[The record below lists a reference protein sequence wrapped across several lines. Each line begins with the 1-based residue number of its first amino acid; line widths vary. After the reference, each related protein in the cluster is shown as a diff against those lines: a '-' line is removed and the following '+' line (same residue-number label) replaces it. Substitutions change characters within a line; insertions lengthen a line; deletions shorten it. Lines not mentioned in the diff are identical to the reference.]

1 MKSLPLTGL
10 NGLVT
15 GGARGIGLAIAT
27 RLASDGAR
35 IAIGDLDGAEAE
47 HAAGSLPATQ
57 SGPSVGFALDVANY
71 ALAQEVVDRMVSAM
85 GSIDILVNNAGVG
98 VMEPALEMSPDAFE
112 RVLKVNLVGAFAMA
126 QAAARHMVGQGSGR
140 IINISSIAGHRGG
153 ESRAA
158 YGASKAGLELVTR
171 VLALE
176 LGGHGVTA
184 NAVAPGPV
192 DTELTREA
200 HTDAHRANFHQLI
213 PGRRYGSPEEIAA
226 GVAFLARPDASYVNG
241 HTLAVDGGFNAVGIG
256 IVPQDSED
264 GG

>member
-1 MKSLPLTGL
+1 MDNQPLAGL
-10 NGLVT
+10 NALVT

-27 RLASDGAR
+27 RLVSDGAR
-35 IAIGDLDGAEAE
+35 VAIGDLDGAEAE
-47 HAAGSLPATQ
+47 RAARSLPTTEF
-57 SGPSVGFALDVANY
+57 GPNAGFALDVANY
-71 ALAQEVVDRMVSAM
+71 GVAQEAVDRMVSAM

-112 RVLKVNLVGAFAMA
+112 QVLKVNLVGAFAMA
-126 QAAARHMVGQGSGR
+126 QAAARHMIEQGDGR

-153 ESRAA
+153 ENRAA
-158 YGASKAGLELVTR
+158 YGASKAGLELMTR

-176 LGGHGVTA
+176 LGGRGVTA

-192 DTELTREA
+192 DTELTRQA

-256 IVPQDSED
+256 IVPQKEEA
-264 GG
+264 G